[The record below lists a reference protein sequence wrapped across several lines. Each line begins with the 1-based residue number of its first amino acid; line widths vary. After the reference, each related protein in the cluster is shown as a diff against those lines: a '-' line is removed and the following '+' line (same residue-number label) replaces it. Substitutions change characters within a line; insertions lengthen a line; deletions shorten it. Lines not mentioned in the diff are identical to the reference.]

1 MSFFK
6 ADNISIRFGGLKAL
20 NQVSFEIHKGEIF
33 SIIGPNGA
41 GKTTIFN
48 CINRFYDLDEGTFI
62 LGDKEISTIKP
73 HEVAEIGIARTFQN
87 IELFKNTTVLDNL
100 ILGRHRHRRSNI
112 FTETLF
118 SRFVQKQELAS
129 RERAEEIIDFL
140 DLEAYREQRVINLP
154 YGVQKTVELGRA
166 LAMDPVMLLL
176 DEPSSGL
183 NVEETEDLSF
193 WMSDIKA
200 ELGITILLVE
210 HNMAFVQQA
219 SDRVLA
225 LDFGE
230 TITQGHPTDVLNHPE
245 VMKAYL
251 GEEDALAQSS
261 QH

>member
-1 MSFFK
+1 MTFFEAK
-6 ADNISIRFGGLKAL
+6 NISISFGGLKAL
-20 NQVSFEIHKGEIF
+20 NQVGFEISQGEIF

-48 CINRFYDLDEGTFI
+48 CINRFYDLDEGTFS
-62 LGDKEISTIKP
+62 LEGHNISKIKP
-73 HEVAEIGIARTFQN
+73 HQVAEIGIARTFQN

-100 ILGRHRHRRSNI
+100 ILGRHRRRRSSV
-112 FTETLF
+112 FTEALF
-118 SRFVQKQELAS
+118 SRSVQKQELES

-166 LAMDPVMLLL
+166 LAMDPKLLLL

-193 WMSDIKA
+193 WMSDIQE

-210 HNMAFVQQA
+210 HNMRFVQQV
-219 SDRVLA
+219 SDHVLA

-230 TITQGHPTDVLNHPE
+230 AITQGSPTDVLNHPE

-251 GEEDALAQSS
+251 GEEDALAQS
-261 QH
+261 

>member
-1 MSFFK
+1 MEFFK
-6 ADNISIRFGGLKAL
+6 ADNISISFGGLKAL
-20 NQVSFEIHKGEIF
+20 NQVGFVIRKGEVF

-48 CINRFYDLDEGTFI
+48 CINRFYDLDEGTFN
-62 LGDKEISTIKP
+62 LEGQDISEIKP
-73 HEVAEIGIARTFQN
+73 HKVAEMGIARTFQN

-100 ILGRHRHRRSNI
+100 ILGRHRRRRSNV
-112 FTETLF
+112 FTEALF
-118 SRFVQKQELAS
+118 NRSVQRQELEC

-166 LAMDPVMLLL
+166 LAMDPKLLLL

-193 WMSDIKA
+193 WISDIKA

-210 HNMAFVQQA
+210 HNMRFVQQV
-219 SDRVLA
+219 SDHILA

-230 TITQGHPTDVLNHPE
+230 TITQGTPTDVLNHPE

-251 GEEDALAQSS
+251 GEEDALAQS
-261 QH
+261 

>member
-1 MSFFK
+1 
-6 ADNISIRFGGLKAL
+6 
-20 NQVSFEIHKGEIF
+20 V
-33 SIIGPNGA
+33 
-41 GKTTIFN
+41 
-48 CINRFYDLDEGTFI
+48 
-62 LGDKEISTIKP
+62 
-73 HEVAEIGIARTFQN
+73 
-87 IELFKNTTVLDNL
+87 
-100 ILGRHRHRRSNI
+100 

-118 SRFVQKQELAS
+118 SRSVQKQELES

-140 DLEAYREQRVINLP
+140 DLEAYRDQRVINLP

-166 LAMDPVMLLL
+166 LAMDPKLLLL

-210 HNMAFVQQA
+210 HNMGFVQQA

-230 TITQGHPTDVLNHPE
+230 TITQGNPSDVLNHPE

-251 GEEDALAQSS
+251 GEEDALAQS
-261 QH
+261 

>member
-1 MSFFK
+1 MSFFE
-6 ADNISIRFGGLKAL
+6 AQNISISFGGLKAL
-20 NQVSFEIHKGEIF
+20 NQVSFEISRGEVF

-48 CINRFYDLDEGTFI
+48 CINRFYDLDEGKFS
-62 LGDKEISTIKP
+62 LEGQDISHIKP
-73 HEVAEIGIARTFQN
+73 HEVAEKGIARTFQN

-100 ILGRHRHRRSNI
+100 ILGRHRRRRSNVFI
-112 FTETLF
+112 EALF
-118 SRFVQKQELAS
+118 SRSVQKQELES

-140 DLEAYREQRVINLP
+140 DLEAFREQRVVNLP

-166 LAMDPVMLLL
+166 LAMDPKLLLL

-193 WMSDIKA
+193 WISDIKE

-210 HNMAFVQQA
+210 HNMRFVQQV
-219 SDRVLA
+219 SDHILA

-230 TITQGHPTDVLNHPE
+230 TITQGNPADVLNHPE

-251 GEEDALAQSS
+251 GEEDALAQS
-261 QH
+261 

>member
-1 MSFFK
+1 MEFFK
-6 ADNISIRFGGLKAL
+6 AENISISFGGLKAL
-20 NQVSFEIHKGEIF
+20 NRVSFVIRKGEVF

-48 CINRFYDLDEGTFI
+48 CINRFYDLDEGTFN
-62 LGDKEISTIKP
+62 LEGQDISEIKP
-73 HEVAEIGIARTFQN
+73 HEVAEMGIARTFQN

-100 ILGRHRHRRSNI
+100 VLGRHRRRRSNV
-112 FTETLF
+112 FTEALF
-118 SRFVQKQELAS
+118 SRSVREQELES
-129 RERAEEIIDFL
+129 RQRAEEVIDFL

-166 LAMDPVMLLL
+166 LAMDPKLLLL

-210 HNMAFVQQA
+210 HNMRFVQKV
-219 SDRVLA
+219 SDHVLA

-230 TITQGHPTDVLNHPE
+230 TITQGNPADVLTHPE

-251 GEEDALAQSS
+251 GEEDALAQS
-261 QH
+261 

>member
-6 ADNISIRFGGLKAL
+6 AENISISFGGLKAL
-20 NQVSFEIHKGEIF
+20 NQISFEIREGEVF

-48 CINRFYDLDEGTFI
+48 CINRFYDLDDGSFSLEGQN
-62 LGDKEISTIKP
+62 LSKVKP
-73 HEVAEIGIARTFQN
+73 HEVAEMGIARTFQN
-87 IELFKNTTVLDNL
+87 IELFKNATVLDNL
-100 ILGRHRHRRSNI
+100 ILGRHRRRRSNVL
-112 FTETLF
+112 TEALF
-118 SRFVQKQELAS
+118 NRSVRKQELEN
-129 RERAEEIIDFL
+129 REKAEEIIDFL
-140 DLEAYREQRVINLP
+140 DLEAFREQQVVNLP

-166 LAMDPVMLLL
+166 LAMEPKLLLL

-200 ELGITILLVE
+200 EFGITILLVE
-210 HNMAFVQQA
+210 HNMGFVLQA

-225 LDFGE
+225 LNFGE
-230 TITQGHPTDVLNHPE
+230 TITQGNPNDVLNHPE

-251 GEEDALAQSS
+251 GEEDALA
-261 QH
+261 

>member
-6 ADNISIRFGGLKAL
+6 AENISISFGGLKAL
-20 NQVSFEIHKGEIF
+20 SEVSFAIRKGEIF

-48 CINRFYDLDEGTFI
+48 CINRFYDLDEGNFS
-62 LGDKEISTIKP
+62 LEGQDISQIKP
-73 HEVAEIGIARTFQN
+73 HEVAEMGIARTFQN

-100 ILGRHRHRRSNI
+100 ILGRHRRRRSNV
-112 FTETLF
+112 FTEALF
-118 SRFVQKQELAS
+118 NRSVQKQELES
-129 RERAEEIIDFL
+129 REKAEEIIDFL

-166 LAMDPVMLLL
+166 LAMDPKLLLL

-210 HNMAFVQQA
+210 HNMRFVLQA

-230 TITQGHPTDVLNHPE
+230 TIIQGNPNDVLNHPE

-251 GEEDALAQSS
+251 GEEDALAQS
-261 QH
+261 

>member
-1 MSFFK
+1 MAFFE
-6 ADNISIRFGGLKAL
+6 ANTISISFGGLKAL
-20 NQVSFEIHKGEIF
+20 NQVSFEIQKGEVF

-48 CINRFYDLDEGTFI
+48 CINRFYDLDDGTFS
-62 LGDKEISTIKP
+62 LEGQDISQIKS
-73 HEVAEIGIARTFQN
+73 HEVAEMGIARTFQN

-100 ILGRHRHRRSNI
+100 ILGRHRRRRSNV
-112 FTETLF
+112 FTEALF
-118 SRFVQKQELAS
+118 SRSVQKQELES

-140 DLEAYREQRVINLP
+140 DLEAYREQRVVNLP

-166 LAMDPVMLLL
+166 LAMDPKLLLL

-193 WMSDIKA
+193 WISDIKA

-210 HNMAFVQQA
+210 HNMGFVQQA
-219 SDRVLA
+219 SDRILA

-230 TITQGHPTDVLNHPE
+230 TITQGNTNEVLNHPE

-251 GEEDALAQSS
+251 GEEDALAQS
-261 QH
+261 

>member
-1 MSFFK
+1 MTFFK
-6 ADNISIRFGGLKAL
+6 AENISISFGGLKAL
-20 NQVSFEIHKGEIF
+20 NQVSFEIRAGEVF

-48 CINRFYDLDEGTFI
+48 CINRFYDLDDGSFSLEG
-62 LGDKEISTIKP
+62 LNLSKVKP
-73 HEVAEIGIARTFQN
+73 HEVAEMGIARTFQN
-87 IELFKNTTVLDNL
+87 IELFKNATVLDNL
-100 ILGRHRHRRSNI
+100 ILGRHRRRRSNVL
-112 FTETLF
+112 TEALF
-118 SRFVQKQELAS
+118 NRSVRKQELEN
-129 RERAEEIIDFL
+129 REKAEGIIDFL
-140 DLEAYREQRVINLP
+140 DLEAFREQQVVNLS

-166 LAMDPVMLLL
+166 LAMEPKLLLL

-200 ELGITILLVE
+200 EFGITILLVE
-210 HNMAFVQQA
+210 HNMGFVLQA

-230 TITQGHPTDVLNHPE
+230 TITQGDPADVLNHPE

-251 GEEDALAQSS
+251 GEEDALAQS
-261 QH
+261 

>member
-1 MSFFK
+1 MAFFK
-6 ADNISIRFGGLKAL
+6 AENISISFGGLKAL
-20 NQVSFEIHKGEIF
+20 NWISFAIRKGEVF

-48 CINRFYDLDEGTFI
+48 CINRFYDLDDGTFSLEGQDI
-62 LGDKEISTIKP
+62 TEIKTHK
-73 HEVAEIGIARTFQN
+73 VAEMGIARTFQN

-100 ILGRHRHRRSNI
+100 ILGRHRRRRSNV
-112 FTETLF
+112 FTEALF
-118 SRFVQKQELAS
+118 SRSVKKQELES

-166 LAMDPVMLLL
+166 LAMDPKLLLL

-193 WMSDIKA
+193 WISDIKA

-210 HNMAFVQQA
+210 HNMRFVQQV
-219 SDRVLA
+219 SDHILA

-230 TITQGHPTDVLNHPE
+230 TITQGTPTDVLNHPE

-251 GEEDALAQSS
+251 GEEDALAQS
-261 QH
+261 